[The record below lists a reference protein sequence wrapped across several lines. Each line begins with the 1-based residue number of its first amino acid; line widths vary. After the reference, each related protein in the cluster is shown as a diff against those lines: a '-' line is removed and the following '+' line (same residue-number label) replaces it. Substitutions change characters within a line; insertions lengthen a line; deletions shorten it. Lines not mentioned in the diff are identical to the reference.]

1 MGTATKETIMDK
13 VRPTYAMV
21 RDVLEH
27 CGPMTSHEVARFLGI
42 KKYIHVSSILSAMR
56 IRLAAQQVYIQS
68 WTYEGVGNKRYP
80 RAVYALGAEPD
91 AKKPRRQNNVAR
103 CRRYKAMKKSRVIN
117 SVWSLANEMP
127 TLRVNNQ
134 SKGIGIKVA

>member
-1 MGTATKETIMDK
+1 MGTTAKEAIVDEVK
-13 VRPTYAMV
+13 PTYAMV

-27 CGPMTSHEVARFLGI
+27 CGPMTAHEVARFLGI
-42 KKYIHVSSILSAMR
+42 KDYHAVSSILSALR
-56 IRLAAQQVYIQS
+56 VRVAKQQVYIQS
-68 WTYEGVGNKRYP
+68 YSYDGVGRYYP
-80 RAVYALGAEPD
+80 RAVYALGAKRD
-91 AKKPRRQNNVAR
+91 AKKPLPQDNIVR

-134 SKGIGIKVA
+134 SKGIGVKAT